1 MKENQNLCSR
11 ENLKNTITN
20 TQTKPNQS
28 TNLMDRSN
36 TFKSSV
42 IGMQGDL
49 MSFALKLTT
58 NREEAND
65 LVQDT
70 CFKALDTNRSMSRT
84 PTSEAGC

>member
-1 MKENQNLCSR
+1 
-11 ENLKNTITN
+11 
-20 TQTKPNQS
+20 
-28 TNLMDRSN
+28 MDRSN

-70 CFKALDTNRSMSRT
+70 CFKALDNESKYVENANFRGRRMLLRS
-84 PTSEAGC
+84 A